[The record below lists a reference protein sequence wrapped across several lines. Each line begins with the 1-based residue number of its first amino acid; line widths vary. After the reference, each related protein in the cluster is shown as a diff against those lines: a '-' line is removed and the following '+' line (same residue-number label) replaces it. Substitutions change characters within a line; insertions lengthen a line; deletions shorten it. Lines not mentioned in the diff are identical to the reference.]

1 MTFNAVIE
9 MEVPFSSEV
18 ELTYDDVAEM
28 MDNIN
33 DLERK
38 TGKMNIDEITP
49 EVMPELHSLFL
60 GFVPEELKK
69 HCISMTFNNVNATP
83 VQRGERLTKL

>member
-1 MTFNAVIE
+1 

-18 ELTYDDVAEM
+18 ELAYDDVAEM

-33 DLERK
+33 DFDRK
-38 TGKMNIDEITP
+38 TGKMSIDEITP

-60 GFVPEELKK
+60 DFVPEELKK
-69 HCISMTFNNVNATP
+69 HCTSMVFNNVNATP
-83 VQRGERLTKL
+83 VK